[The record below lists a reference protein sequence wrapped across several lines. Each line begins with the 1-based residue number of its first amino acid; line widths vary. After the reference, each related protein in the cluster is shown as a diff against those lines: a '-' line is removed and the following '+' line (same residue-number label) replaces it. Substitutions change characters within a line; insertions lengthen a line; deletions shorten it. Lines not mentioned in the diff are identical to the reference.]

1 MILHRIKGF
10 LRGFRDDQ
18 RGVVAVESI
27 IVLPLLFW
35 SLMAMYAFFDAYRQ
49 ASLNVKAA
57 YTIGDLL
64 SRETNYITPEYLDTT
79 HQLFDLMTRS
89 QSASKLRVTVVKWN
103 EKDQKYQRDWSKT
116 KGGVPELTNTDVKN
130 MATKLPKMPDGERVI
145 VVETWARYF
154 PPFEIGI
161 DEQDLYNFV
170 FTRPRFAPQLV
181 WKDDSV

>member
-1 MILHRIKGF
+1 MWLERMKTG
-10 LRGFRDDQ
+10 LRGFRDDL

-35 SLMAMYAFFDAYRQ
+35 ALLAMYAFFDAYRQ
-49 ASLNVKAA
+49 AGLNIKAA

-64 SRETNYITPEYLDTT
+64 SRETNYVTDDYLDTT

-89 QSASKLRVTVVKWN
+89 QSNSKLRVTVVKWN
-103 EKDQKYQRDWSKT
+103 ESDQRYQRDWSKT
-116 KGGVPELTNTDVKN
+116 RGGIPELTNTDVKN
-130 MATKLPKMPDGERVI
+130 LAEKLPDMPDGERVI
-145 VVETWARYF
+145 VVETWARYA
-154 PPFEIGI
+154 PPFKVGI

-181 WKDDSV
+181 WKDGI